1 MAARSFTYLETNMKI
16 RNKENDNIVLV
27 VASNNGKISQKNG
40 FIRIVKGSYNG
51 FETVRADIIL
61 KQYNIPSN
69 ALAS

>member
-51 FETVRADIIL
+51 FETVRTDIIL